1 MYEWISLLHFGRS
14 FVIGLQLFLESN
26 NAIRDMS
33 IKYPNGF
40 IDSNEKLVL
49 FDRTDIT
56 VVYDYGYVDEK
67 EMQLDQIIV

>member
-49 FDRTDIT
+49 FDRTDST
-56 VVYDYGYVDEK
+56 VVYDYRYVDEK